1 MNHRKFLPASAAAS
15 NPPLHATV
23 PTQTIATLR
32 ETLKKTDKQPPHLSG
47 PEYAGS
53 AELEAFRKT
62 GLLLML
68 NWLISEKDNDT

>member
-1 MNHRKFLPASAAAS
+1 MDGKKC
-15 NPPLHATV
+15 T
-23 PTQTIATLR
+23 R
-32 ETLKKTDKQPPHLSG
+32 ETQPAQAIVASRESHNNAARLPPHLSG

-68 NWLISEKDNDT
+68 NWLISEKHNDT